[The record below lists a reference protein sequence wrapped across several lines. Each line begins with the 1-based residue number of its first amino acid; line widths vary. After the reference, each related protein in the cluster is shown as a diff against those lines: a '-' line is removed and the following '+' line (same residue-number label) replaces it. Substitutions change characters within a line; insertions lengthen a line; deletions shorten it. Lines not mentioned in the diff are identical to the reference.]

1 VPEDDAEARYPPP
14 GWYPANTAPG
24 FMRWWDGNVWSDQV
38 RAADANATHRRPRGF
53 VAVWWLLAG
62 TTVGAGFAGLSMLGE
77 VVGGPS
83 GFGGDNTPSPANLRA
98 EQLTYHAGLVAVALF
113 VAMIVLAIAVGKAHR
128 IRLPAAAGIA
138 AAQAAALIVMAVAQ
152 SASTAR

>member
-1 VPEDDAEARYPPP
+1 MVGRQCL
-14 GWYPANTAPG
+14 
-24 FMRWWDGNVWSDQV
+24 SDHV

-53 VAVWWLLAG
+53 VAARWLLAG
-62 TTVGAGFAGLSMLGE
+62 ATVGAGFAGFSMLGE

-98 EQLTYHAGLVAVALF
+98 EHLMYHAGMVAVALF
-113 VAMIVLAIAVGKAHR
+113 VAMIVVEIAVDKAHR

-138 AAQAAALIVMAVAQ
+138 AAQAAALIVMAIAQ